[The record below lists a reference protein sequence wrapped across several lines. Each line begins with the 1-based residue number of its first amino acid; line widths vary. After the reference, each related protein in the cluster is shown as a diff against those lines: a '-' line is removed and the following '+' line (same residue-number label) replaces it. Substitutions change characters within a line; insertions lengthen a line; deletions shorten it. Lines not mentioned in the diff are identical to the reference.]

1 MLADFMRVW
10 MLRHAQVALNSLGR
24 LAREPLASLMTVAV
38 IAIALALP
46 ATLYLLTSNM
56 QKLGTH
62 WDGNTTISLFL
73 KLQTGSQQA
82 RQLADQ
88 LMQWNEID
96 AVEVITPEQA
106 LEEFR
111 ARSGFGD
118 ALDILDENPLP
129 AVIAVK
135 PAQQFSDPGNIGQ
148 LLDKLRVLPDVD
160 IAQLDLQWVKRL
172 NAILLLVKQAIWLIA
187 GLLGLAVLLIVGNTI
202 RLEIQH
208 RKEEIQITRLIGATA
223 AFIRRPFLYS
233 GAWYG
238 LAGAVLAW
246 LLIQFALL
254 MLSGPVK
261 QLSSLYG
268 SSFRLTTLSLLESMA
283 LILIGSL
290 LGLLGA
296 WLAVG
301 RHLAAPDFTNPG

>member
-1 MLADFMRVW
+1 MLPDSLHVW
-10 MLRHAQVALNSLGR
+10 LLRHAQVALNSLGR

-56 QKLGTH
+56 QKLSTH
-62 WDGNTTISLFL
+62 WDGDTTISLFL
-73 KLQTGSQQA
+73 KLQTSSRQT

-88 LMQWNEID
+88 FIQWNEID

-111 ARSGFGD
+111 TRSGFGD

-135 PAQQFSDPGNIGQ
+135 PAQQFSDPDNIGQ
-148 LLDKLRVLPDVD
+148 LLEKLRALPDVD

-208 RKEEIQITRLIGATA
+208 RKEEIQITQLIGATA

-254 MLSGPVK
+254 VLSGPVK
-261 QLSSLYG
+261 HLSSLYG
-268 SSFRLTTLSLLESMA
+268 SDFRLTTLSWLESMV
-283 LILIGSL
+283 LILTGSL

-301 RHLAAPDFTNPG
+301 RHLAGADSANPG